1 MMGLAVFLQ
10 GVYHLEHT
18 FVKLLDLAVIEFVAF
33 FVSYFIATHFMST
46 YIYRFTD
53 SIPSEK
59 RNHTYVLM
67 GQSLLA
73 LSLLVQNCLP
83 FDIDLVLFLGIYTA
97 IVLWR
102 GDRYMAVREE
112 SVGRFMIFTIL
123 TVIVPPFL
131 IIFIFNLI
139 L

>member
-1 MMGLAVFLQ
+1 MC
-10 GVYHLEHT
+10 
-18 FVKLLDLAVIEFVAF
+18 
-33 FVSYFIATHFMST
+33 
-46 YIYRFTD
+46 
-53 SIPSEK
+53 
-59 RNHTYVLM
+59 
-67 GQSLLA
+67 
-73 LSLLVQNCLP
+73 VQ
-83 FDIDLVLFLGIYTA
+83 IMFLGIYTA

>member
-1 MMGLAVFLQ
+1 
-10 GVYHLEHT
+10 
-18 FVKLLDLAVIEFVAF
+18 
-33 FVSYFIATHFMST
+33 MST